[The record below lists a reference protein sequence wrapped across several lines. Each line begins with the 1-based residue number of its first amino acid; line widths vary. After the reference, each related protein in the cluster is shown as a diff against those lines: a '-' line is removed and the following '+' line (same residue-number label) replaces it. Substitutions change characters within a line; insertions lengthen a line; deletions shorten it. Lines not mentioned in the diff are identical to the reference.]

1 MKKLTGQERDWVLY
15 DVGNSAFVMLTATAL
30 PIYFKNIAEG
40 MGIYMEQETAP
51 FFARKVPHFFHRS
64 YSIMIFNI

>member
-15 DVGNSAFVMLTATAL
+15 DVGNSAFVMLTATVI

-51 FFARKVPHFFHRS
+51 FLRGRFLIF
-64 YSIMIFNI
+64 SIGHIV